1 MTEPQRTEKAQ
12 EPIDEPKAPE
22 DHVEDLELDT
32 DDAAAVKGGVASSYL
47 WVGSKTGNPNP

>member
-1 MTEPQRTEKAQ
+1 MTEHERTEKAQ

-32 DDAAAVKGGVASSYL
+32 DDAAAVKGGVPSALL
-47 WVGSKTGNPNP
+47 WIGTRTGGT